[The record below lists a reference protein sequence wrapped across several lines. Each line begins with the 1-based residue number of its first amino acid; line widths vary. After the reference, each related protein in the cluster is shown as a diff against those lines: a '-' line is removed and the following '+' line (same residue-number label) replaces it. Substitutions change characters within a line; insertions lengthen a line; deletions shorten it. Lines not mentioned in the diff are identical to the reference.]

1 MEETKNSIIKFL
13 QETTIWENTNQSIL
27 IFIAA
32 ILLGLFF
39 EGIMS
44 KYLSHYLYKI
54 IGKKEQRVGVE
65 KFESLLTKP
74 ISFFI
79 MLIIIYIGSS
89 GIKLPE
95 AWPYEKIIDG
105 DIIKDEY
112 VFGIKMILIRGFS
125 LILIYS
131 IFKIFLRMVDYI
143 GLILL
148 KRAEESENKMDDQL
162 VPFAVE
168 IIKFL
173 VWVFA
178 IFTILG
184 NVLGVNMTA
193 LVTGLG
199 IGGIAIAMASK
210 ESLENLLGSFT
221 IFLDKPFT
229 VGDMVTVGSITGKVE
244 KVGLRSTRLRTFDR
258 SLVTLPNKK
267 MIDAELD
274 NLGERPVRRVKF
286 SVGLTYETSVEQ
298 IKKIIDDIQTMIDG
312 HPRTTNE
319 EGGKSKGQVARVRF
333 EEFSSSSL
341 DVLVL
346 YYVNSPKW
354 DDLIDVRQEINYKIM
369 EIVKKHN
376 SDFAFPSTTV
386 YLQKN

>member
-1 MEETKNSIIKFL
+1 MEETKNSIMKFL

-95 AWPYEKIIDG
+95 AWPYEKMIDG
-105 DIIKDEY
+105 NIIKDEY

-298 IKKIIDDIQTMIDG
+298 IKKIVDDIQTMIDG

-319 EGGKSKGQVARVRF
+319 EGKKSKDQVARVRF
-333 EEFSSSSL
+333 EEFGSSSL

>member
-298 IKKIIDDIQTMIDG
+298 IKKIVDDIQTMIDG

-319 EGGKSKGQVARVRF
+319 EGKKSKDQVARVRF
-333 EEFSSSSL
+333 EEFGSSSL